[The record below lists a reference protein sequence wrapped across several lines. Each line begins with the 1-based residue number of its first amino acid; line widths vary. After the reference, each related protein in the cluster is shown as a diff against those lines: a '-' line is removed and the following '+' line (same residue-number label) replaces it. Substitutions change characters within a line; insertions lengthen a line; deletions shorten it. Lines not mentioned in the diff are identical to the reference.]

1 MAYFIIYNKASGE
14 QAYYT
19 LDDASGTYDINDGTL
34 VWDELADGNAIN
46 ENGTAY
52 TDTQLINNI
61 GKFTRQAS
69 PSLHLLQG
77 SYIAGHVAAVEAAYD
92 KVIKTWMLKFE
103 LNDRSLLTSIN
114 TAVLATYTSFPLN
127 KVRWEQKKNVK
138 AKGRIWD
145 IIKAELSYTNAQMIE
160 LWDAA
165 EANWDESED

>member
-1 MAYFIIYNKASGE
+1 MPYFIIYNKASGE
-14 QAYYT
+14 QVYSMLYDEAGSY
-19 LDDASGTYDINDGTL
+19 DMSGGTL
-34 VWDELADGNAIN
+34 VWDELVDGNAIN
-46 ENGTAY
+46 ENGTSY

-61 GKFTRQAS
+61 GKFTRQTS

-77 SYIAGHVAAVEAAYD
+77 GYIAGHVAAVEAAYN
-92 KVIKTWMLKFE
+92 KVINTWVLKFE
-103 LNDRSLLTSIN
+103 LDARTLLTSIN

-165 EANWDESED
+165 ETNWNESED

>member
-1 MAYFIIYNKASGE
+1 VTYFIIYNKASGE

-19 LDDASGTYDINDGTL
+19 LDDVSGTYDINDGTL
-34 VWDELADGNAIN
+34 VWDEIADGNAIN
-46 ENGTAY
+46 DIGAAY
-52 TDTQLINNI
+52 NDLQLVDNI
-61 GKFTRQAS
+61 GKFTRQTS

-77 SYIAGHVAAVEAAYD
+77 GYIAGHVAAVEAAYD
-92 KVIKTWMLKFE
+92 KVIKTFALKFE
-103 LNDRSLLTSIN
+103 LEDRSLLTSIGS
-114 TAVLATYTSFPLN
+114 AVTATYAAHPLN